1 MRFGILSTADI
12 GRRAVIPAIRKTDHE
27 VVAVASRDEETARE
41 FADDLEIPTSYGSYE
56 ELLEADI
63 DAVYNPLPNALHA
76 EWTRRAADAGL
87 DVLCEKPLTVDASAA
102 TALFDY
108 CADAGVTLMEAFM
121 YQFHPRTERAREI
134 VREDL
139 STVRSVESTFTFSLR
154 GDPDDI
160 RLSPQLAGGS
170 LMDVGC
176 YAVSATRGFLGEPA
190 RIHAH
195 ALDTRECGV
204 DTDLVAQFEYDDS
217 GAHAQIRSG
226 FDTQHRQHYCVDAE
240 NGWLEAE
247 NVFNPGPDTEV
258 SITYS
263 VDGEETTETFDPE
276 DAYRLEVEAFV
287 DAAERG
293 SEPPIDRT
301 ETVANMRAID
311 AIYESADCGAP
322 VALDGSRQR

>member
-1 MRFGILSTADI
+1 MRFGILSTANI
-12 GRRAVIPAIRKTDHE
+12 GRKSVVPAIQKTDHE
-27 VVAVASRDEETARE
+27 VVAVASRDEENARQ
-41 FADDLEIPTSYGSYE
+41 FADDFEIPTSYGSYE
-56 ELLEADI
+56 ALLEADI

-108 CADAGVTLMEAFM
+108 CEDAGVTVMEAFM

-134 VREDL
+134 VREEL

-160 RLSPQLAGGS
+160 RLSPELAGGC

-176 YAVSATRGFLGEPA
+176 YSVSATRGLLGEPD

-195 ALDTRECGV
+195 ALDTRNCGV
-204 DTDLVAQFEYDDS
+204 DTDLVAQFEYDDP

-226 FDTQHRQHYCVDAE
+226 FDTQHRQHYRVDAE

-247 NVFNPGPDTEV
+247 NVFNPGPDAAV
-258 SITYS
+258 SLTYS

-276 DAYRLEVEAFV
+276 DAYRLEVEAFA
-287 DAAERG
+287 DAAESG
-293 SEPPIDRT
+293 SEPPVDRT
-301 ETVANMRAID
+301 ETIANMRAID
-311 AIYESADCGAP
+311 AIYESSDRGAP
-322 VALDGSRQR
+322 VALEGSR